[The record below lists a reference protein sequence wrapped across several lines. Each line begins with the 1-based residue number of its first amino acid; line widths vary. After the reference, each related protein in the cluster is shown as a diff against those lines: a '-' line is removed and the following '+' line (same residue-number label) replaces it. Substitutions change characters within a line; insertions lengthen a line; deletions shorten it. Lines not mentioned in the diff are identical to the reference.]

1 MILSKILKEH
11 RSQKNWTQEDLANY
25 SGVSLPTIKRYEA
38 GSDNATTTNLKKIAD
53 AFEVDISN
61 FLSPNLS
68 PKSKK
73 NVSQSTN
80 LSKNLSPNQTNL
92 KNISKS
98 TNQQEVLNH
107 NNDSS
112 LVVRKSTDKNV
123 RKSFVS
129 DEKMFVSETNLKN
142 VSKLENQQETLN
154 DDMINIPFFEN
165 VRASAGSG
173 AYNDEESTQALGLSK
188 SFLRECFGLY
198 SFINLSVILGQG
210 DSMAPTLPENCYLL
224 IQQGEVAEGEICVTR
239 IEDELYVKRL
249 QKRPKLKLLS
259 DNKAYEPI
267 NLEGENFEILGR
279 VVGYF
284 KKTTL

>member
-1 MILSKILKEH
+1 NLLNLSRQKVYFMNI
-11 RSQKNWTQEDLANY
+11 SQKIKNAREAKNLTQLELAKS
-25 SGVSLPTIKRYEA
+25 SGVSLDSIKRYETKE
-38 GSDNATTTNLKKIAD
+38 SNITIHNLIKIAK
-53 AFEVDISN
+53 VLDIDLN
-61 FLSPNLS
+61 YFANVPKLSLS
-68 PKSKK
+68 LSSKMSL
-73 NVSQSTN
+73 SQ
-80 LSKNLSPNQTNL
+80 
-92 KNISKS
+92 
-98 TNQQEVLNH
+98 
-107 NNDSS
+107 
-112 LVVRKSTDKNV
+112 DKYV
-123 RKSFVS
+123 P
-129 DEKMFVSETNLKN
+129 
-142 VSKLENQQETLN
+142 KLENQQETLN

-267 NLEGENFEILGR
+267 DLEGENFEILGR

>member
-1 MILSKILKEH
+1 MNI
-11 RSQKNWTQEDLANY
+11 SQKIKNAREAKNLTQLELAKS
-25 SGVSLPTIKRYEA
+25 SGVSLDSIKRYETKE
-38 GSDNATTTNLKKIAD
+38 SNITIHNLIKIAK
-53 AFEVDISN
+53 VLDIDLN
-61 FLSPNLS
+61 YFANVPKLSLS
-68 PKSKK
+68 LSSKMSL
-73 NVSQSTN
+73 SQ
-80 LSKNLSPNQTNL
+80 
-92 KNISKS
+92 
-98 TNQQEVLNH
+98 
-107 NNDSS
+107 
-112 LVVRKSTDKNV
+112 DKYV
-123 RKSFVS
+123 P
-129 DEKMFVSETNLKN
+129 
-142 VSKLENQQETLN
+142 KLENQQEALS

-259 DNKAYEPI
+259 DNK
-267 NLEGENFEILGR
+267 
-279 VVGYF
+279 
-284 KKTTL
+284 

>member
-1 MILSKILKEH
+1 MNI
-11 RSQKNWTQEDLANY
+11 SQKIKNAREAKNLTQLELAKS
-25 SGVSLPTIKRYEA
+25 SGVSLDSIKRYETKE
-38 GSDNATTTNLKKIAD
+38 SNITIHNLIKIAK
-53 AFEVDISN
+53 VLDIDLN
-61 FLSPNLS
+61 YFANVPKLPLSLS
-68 PKSKK
+68 SKMSL
-73 NVSQSTN
+73 SQ
-80 LSKNLSPNQTNL
+80 
-92 KNISKS
+92 
-98 TNQQEVLNH
+98 
-107 NNDSS
+107 
-112 LVVRKSTDKNV
+112 DKYV
-123 RKSFVS
+123 P
-129 DEKMFVSETNLKN
+129 
-142 VSKLENQQETLN
+142 KLENQQETLN

>member
-1 MILSKILKEH
+1 MNI
-11 RSQKNWTQEDLANY
+11 SQKIKNAREAKNLTQLELAKS
-25 SGVSLPTIKRYEA
+25 SGVSLDSIKRYETKE
-38 GSDNATTTNLKKIAD
+38 SNITIHNLIKIAK
-53 AFEVDISN
+53 VLDIDLN
-61 FLSPNLS
+61 YFANVPKLSLS
-68 PKSKK
+68 LSSKMSL
-73 NVSQSTN
+73 SQ
-80 LSKNLSPNQTNL
+80 
-92 KNISKS
+92 
-98 TNQQEVLNH
+98 
-107 NNDSS
+107 
-112 LVVRKSTDKNV
+112 DKYV
-123 RKSFVS
+123 P
-129 DEKMFVSETNLKN
+129 
-142 VSKLENQQETLN
+142 KLENQQEALS

-267 NLEGENFEILGR
+267 
-279 VVGYF
+279 
-284 KKTTL
+284 

>member
-1 MILSKILKEH
+1 MNI
-11 RSQKNWTQEDLANY
+11 SQKIKNAREAKNLTQLELAKS
-25 SGVSLPTIKRYEA
+25 SGVSLDSIKRYETKE
-38 GSDNATTTNLKKIAD
+38 SNITIHNLIKIAK
-53 AFEVDISN
+53 VLDIDLN
-61 FLSPNLS
+61 YFANVPKLSLS
-68 PKSKK
+68 LSSKMSL
-73 NVSQSTN
+73 SQ
-80 LSKNLSPNQTNL
+80 
-92 KNISKS
+92 
-98 TNQQEVLNH
+98 
-107 NNDSS
+107 
-112 LVVRKSTDKNV
+112 DKYV
-123 RKSFVS
+123 P
-129 DEKMFVSETNLKN
+129 
-142 VSKLENQQETLN
+142 KLENQQETLN

-173 AYNDEESTQALGLSK
+173 TYNDEESTQALGLSK

-267 NLEGENFEILGR
+267 NLE
-279 VVGYF
+279 
-284 KKTTL
+284 

>member
-1 MILSKILKEH
+1 MNLAQKIKAARNNLGI
-11 RSQKNWTQEDLANY
+11 TQEKLSEL
-25 SGVSLPTIKRYEA
+25 SGISIQNIKKLETSPNSNPT
-38 GSDNATTTNLKKIAD
+38 NNTLKKLAL
-53 AFEVDISN
+53 ALEVNEEYFVSK
-61 FLSPNLS
+61 LSPS
-68 PKSKK
+68 
-73 NVSQSTN
+73 
-80 LSKNLSPNQTNL
+80 
-92 KNISKS
+92 
-98 TNQQEVLNH
+98 
-107 NNDSS
+107 
-112 LVVRKSTDKNV
+112 
-123 RKSFVS
+123 
-129 DEKMFVSETNLKN
+129 N
-142 VSKLENQQETLN
+142 VSKSANFVSYLSPSAKLESQTLN

-173 AYNDEESTQALGLSK
+173 AYNDEESTQALSLSK

-210 DSMAPTLPENCYLL
+210 DSMVPTLPENCYLL
-224 IQQGEVAEGEICVTR
+224 IQQGETREGEICATR

>member
-1 MILSKILKEH
+1 MELSLRMKEY
-11 RSQKNWTQEDLANY
+11 REYFGWTQTDLSEK
-25 SGVSLPTIKRYEA
+25 SGVSISTIKKYEA
-38 GSDNATTTNLKKIAD
+38 GSVDNFTYGNLKKIAS
-53 AFEVDISN
+53 AF
-61 FLSPNLS
+61 NLS
-68 PKSKK
+68 PASFISENMSDNSPTISNKICPTS
-73 NVSQSTN
+73 NV
-80 LSKNLSPNQTNL
+80 
-92 KNISKS
+92 I
-98 TNQQEVLNH
+98 
-107 NNDSS
+107 
-112 LVVRKSTDKNV
+112 
-123 RKSFVS
+123 
-129 DEKMFVSETNLKN
+129 
-142 VSKLENQQETLN
+142 LENFTQTLN

>member
-1 MILSKILKEH
+1 NLLNLSRQKVYFMNI
-11 RSQKNWTQEDLANY
+11 SQKIKNAREAKNLTQLELAKS
-25 SGVSLPTIKRYEA
+25 SGVSLDSIKRYETKE
-38 GSDNATTTNLKKIAD
+38 SNITIHNLIKIAK
-53 AFEVDISN
+53 VLDIDLN
-61 FLSPNLS
+61 YFANVPKLSLS
-68 PKSKK
+68 LSSKMSL
-73 NVSQSTN
+73 SQ
-80 LSKNLSPNQTNL
+80 
-92 KNISKS
+92 
-98 TNQQEVLNH
+98 
-107 NNDSS
+107 
-112 LVVRKSTDKNV
+112 DKYV
-123 RKSFVS
+123 P
-129 DEKMFVSETNLKN
+129 
-142 VSKLENQQETLN
+142 KLENQQEALS

-210 DSMAPTLPENCYLL
+210 DSMTPTLPENCYLL

-267 NLEGENFEILGR
+267 DLEGENFEILGR

>member
-1 MILSKILKEH
+1 MELSLRMKEY
-11 RSQKNWTQEDLANY
+11 REYFGWTQTDLSEK
-25 SGVSLPTIKRYEA
+25 SGVSISTIKKYEA
-38 GSDNATTTNLKKIAD
+38 GSVDNFTYGNLKKIAS
-53 AFEVDISN
+53 AF
-61 FLSPNLS
+61 NLS
-68 PKSKK
+68 PASFISENMSDNSPTISNKICPINVK
-73 NVSQSTN
+73 NCPTS
-80 LSKNLSPNQTNL
+80 
-92 KNISKS
+92 
-98 TNQQEVLNH
+98 
-107 NNDSS
+107 
-112 LVVRKSTDKNV
+112 NV
-123 RKSFVS
+123 I
-129 DEKMFVSETNLKN
+129 
-142 VSKLENQQETLN
+142 LENFTQTLN

-267 NLEGENFEILGR
+267 DLEGENFEILGR

>member
-1 MILSKILKEH
+1 MNI
-11 RSQKNWTQEDLANY
+11 SQKIKNAREAKNLTQLELAKS
-25 SGVSLPTIKRYEA
+25 SGVSLDSIKRYETKE
-38 GSDNATTTNLKKIAD
+38 SNITIHNLIKIAK
-53 AFEVDISN
+53 VLDIDLN
-61 FLSPNLS
+61 YFANVPKLSLS
-68 PKSKK
+68 LSSKMSL
-73 NVSQSTN
+73 SQ
-80 LSKNLSPNQTNL
+80 
-92 KNISKS
+92 
-98 TNQQEVLNH
+98 
-107 NNDSS
+107 
-112 LVVRKSTDKNV
+112 DKYV
-123 RKSFVS
+123 P
-129 DEKMFVSETNLKN
+129 
-142 VSKLENQQETLN
+142 KLENQQETLN

-173 AYNDEESTQALGLSK
+173 AYNDKESTQALGLSK

>member
-1 MILSKILKEH
+1 MNI
-11 RSQKNWTQEDLANY
+11 SQKIKNAREAKNLTQLELAKS
-25 SGVSLPTIKRYEA
+25 SGVSLDSIKRYETKE
-38 GSDNATTTNLKKIAD
+38 SNITIHNLIKIAK
-53 AFEVDISN
+53 VLDIDLN
-61 FLSPNLS
+61 YFANVPKLSLS
-68 PKSKK
+68 LSSKMSL
-73 NVSQSTN
+73 SQ
-80 LSKNLSPNQTNL
+80 
-92 KNISKS
+92 
-98 TNQQEVLNH
+98 
-107 NNDSS
+107 
-112 LVVRKSTDKNV
+112 DKYV
-123 RKSFVS
+123 P
-129 DEKMFVSETNLKN
+129 
-142 VSKLENQQETLN
+142 KLENQQETLN

-267 NLEGENFEILGR
+267 NLEGENF
-279 VVGYF
+279 
-284 KKTTL
+284 

>member
-1 MILSKILKEH
+1 MNI
-11 RSQKNWTQEDLANY
+11 SQKIKNAREAKNLTQLELAKS
-25 SGVSLPTIKRYEA
+25 SGVSLDSIKRYETKE
-38 GSDNATTTNLKKIAD
+38 SNITIHNLIKIAK
-53 AFEVDISN
+53 VLDIDLN
-61 FLSPNLS
+61 YFANVPKLSLS
-68 PKSKK
+68 LSSKMSL
-73 NVSQSTN
+73 SQ
-80 LSKNLSPNQTNL
+80 
-92 KNISKS
+92 
-98 TNQQEVLNH
+98 
-107 NNDSS
+107 
-112 LVVRKSTDKNV
+112 DKCV
-123 RKSFVS
+123 P
-129 DEKMFVSETNLKN
+129 
-142 VSKLENQQETLN
+142 KLENQQETLN

-173 AYNDEESTQALGLSK
+173 TYNDEESTQALGLSK

>member
-1 MILSKILKEH
+1 MEIGKKIRIAREEQGYSQEQLANELGITARTLQNYEYGRSDVGVILVGRIAKILKI
-11 RSQKNWTQEDLANY
+11 N
-25 SGVSLPTIKRYEA
+25 
-38 GSDNATTTNLKKIAD
+38 SDYFFKD
-53 AFEVDISN
+53 
-61 FLSPNLS
+61 
-68 PKSKK
+68 
-73 NVSQSTN
+73 
-80 LSKNLSPNQTNL
+80 
-92 KNISKS
+92 
-98 TNQQEVLNH
+98 
-107 NNDSS
+107 DSS

-142 VSKLENQQETLN
+142 VSKLPLNMSPSNVSKSTNFVSYSSPNTNLESQTLN

-267 NLEGENFEILGR
+267 DLEGENFEILGR
-279 VVGYF
+279 VVG
-284 KKTTL
+284 

>member
-1 MILSKILKEH
+1 MNI
-11 RSQKNWTQEDLANY
+11 SQKIKNAREAKNLTQLELAKS
-25 SGVSLPTIKRYEA
+25 SGVSLDSIKRYETKE
-38 GSDNATTTNLKKIAD
+38 SNITIHNLIKIAK
-53 AFEVDISN
+53 VLDIDLN
-61 FLSPNLS
+61 YFANVPKLSLS
-68 PKSKK
+68 LSSKMSL
-73 NVSQSTN
+73 SQ
-80 LSKNLSPNQTNL
+80 
-92 KNISKS
+92 
-98 TNQQEVLNH
+98 
-107 NNDSS
+107 
-112 LVVRKSTDKNV
+112 DKYV
-123 RKSFVS
+123 P
-129 DEKMFVSETNLKN
+129 
-142 VSKLENQQETLN
+142 KLENQQETLN

-267 NLEGENFEILGR
+267 NLEG
-279 VVGYF
+279 
-284 KKTTL
+284 

>member
-1 MILSKILKEH
+1 QKVYFMNI
-11 RSQKNWTQEDLANY
+11 SQKIKNAREAKNLTQLELAKS
-25 SGVSLPTIKRYEA
+25 SGVSLDSIKRYETKE
-38 GSDNATTTNLKKIAD
+38 SNITIHNLIKIAK
-53 AFEVDISN
+53 VLDIDLN
-61 FLSPNLS
+61 YFA
-68 PKSKK
+68 
-73 NVSQSTN
+73 NV
-80 LSKNLSPNQTNL
+80 P
-92 KNISKS
+92 
-98 TNQQEVLNH
+98 
-107 NNDSS
+107 
-112 LVVRKSTDKNV
+112 
-123 RKSFVS
+123 
-129 DEKMFVSETNLKN
+129 
-142 VSKLENQQETLN
+142 KLENQQETLN

-173 AYNDEESTQALGLSK
+173 TYNDEESTQALGLSK

>member
-1 MILSKILKEH
+1 MNLAQKIRALRENKG
-11 RSQKNWTQEDLANY
+11 WTQTELAQY
-25 SGVSLPTIKRYEA
+25 SGIGKSTIQLYESNNAKKNPTIE
-38 GSDNATTTNLKKIAD
+38 NLKKIAD
-53 AFEVDISN
+53 AFEVSIDYFN
-61 FLSPNLS
+61 DNLS
-68 PKSKK
+68 ISKNNK
-73 NVSQSTN
+73 MSISG
-80 LSKNLSPNQTNL
+80 KNLSINSNKVSINQTNL
-92 KNISKS
+92 K
-98 TNQQEVLNH
+98 V
-107 NNDSS
+107 
-112 LVVRKSTDKNV
+112 
-123 RKSFVS
+123 
-129 DEKMFVSETNLKN
+129 
-142 VSKLENQQETLN
+142 ENSAQTLN

-210 DSMAPTLPENCYLL
+210 DSMTPTLPENCYLL

>member
-129 DEKMFVSETNLKN
+129 DGKMSVNQTNLKVKN
-142 VSKLENQQETLN
+142 SAQTLS

-173 AYNDEESTQALGLSK
+173 AYNDEYNEQTMSLSK
-188 SFLRECFGLY
+188 GFLRECFGLY
-198 SFINLSVILGQG
+198 SFANLSVILGQG

-224 IQQGEVAEGEICVTR
+224 IQQGEVKEGEICVTR

-267 NLEGENFEILGR
+267 DLEGENFEILGR

>member
-1 MILSKILKEH
+1 MEIGKKIRIAREEQGYSQEQLANELGITARTLQNYEYGRSDVGVILVGRIAKILKI
-11 RSQKNWTQEDLANY
+11 N
-25 SGVSLPTIKRYEA
+25 
-38 GSDNATTTNLKKIAD
+38 SDYFFKD
-53 AFEVDISN
+53 
-61 FLSPNLS
+61 
-68 PKSKK
+68 
-73 NVSQSTN
+73 
-80 LSKNLSPNQTNL
+80 
-92 KNISKS
+92 
-98 TNQQEVLNH
+98 
-107 NNDSS
+107 DSS

-142 VSKLENQQETLN
+142 VSKSTNFVSYSSPNTNLESQTLN

-210 DSMAPTLPENCYLL
+210 DSMTPTLPENCYLL

>member
-1 MILSKILKEH
+1 M
-11 RSQKNWTQEDLANY
+11 KNAREAKNLTQLELAKS
-25 SGVSLPTIKRYEA
+25 SGVSLDSIKRYETKE
-38 GSDNATTTNLKKIAD
+38 SNITIHNLIKIAK
-53 AFEVDISN
+53 VLDIDLN
-61 FLSPNLS
+61 YFANVPKLSLS
-68 PKSKK
+68 LSSKMSL
-73 NVSQSTN
+73 SQ
-80 LSKNLSPNQTNL
+80 
-92 KNISKS
+92 
-98 TNQQEVLNH
+98 
-107 NNDSS
+107 
-112 LVVRKSTDKNV
+112 DKYV
-123 RKSFVS
+123 P
-129 DEKMFVSETNLKN
+129 
-142 VSKLENQQETLN
+142 KLENQQETLN

-210 DSMAPTLPENCYLL
+210 DSMTPTLPENCYLL

>member
-1 MILSKILKEH
+1 M
-11 RSQKNWTQEDLANY
+11 KNAREAKNLTQLELAKS
-25 SGVSLPTIKRYEA
+25 SGVSLDSIKRYETKE
-38 GSDNATTTNLKKIAD
+38 SNITIHNLIKIAK
-53 AFEVDISN
+53 VLDIDLN
-61 FLSPNLS
+61 YFA
-68 PKSKK
+68 
-73 NVSQSTN
+73 NV
-80 LSKNLSPNQTNL
+80 P
-92 KNISKS
+92 
-98 TNQQEVLNH
+98 
-107 NNDSS
+107 
-112 LVVRKSTDKNV
+112 
-123 RKSFVS
+123 
-129 DEKMFVSETNLKN
+129 
-142 VSKLENQQETLN
+142 KLENQQETLN

-173 AYNDEESTQALGLSK
+173 TYNDEESTQALGLSK

>member
-1 MILSKILKEH
+1 NLLNLSRQKVYFMNI
-11 RSQKNWTQEDLANY
+11 SQKIKNAREAKNLTQLELAKS
-25 SGVSLPTIKRYEA
+25 SGVSLDSIKRYETKE
-38 GSDNATTTNLKKIAD
+38 SNITIHNLIKIAK
-53 AFEVDISN
+53 VLDIDLN
-61 FLSPNLS
+61 YFANVPKLSLS
-68 PKSKK
+68 LSSKMSL
-73 NVSQSTN
+73 SQ
-80 LSKNLSPNQTNL
+80 
-92 KNISKS
+92 
-98 TNQQEVLNH
+98 
-107 NNDSS
+107 
-112 LVVRKSTDKNV
+112 DKYV
-123 RKSFVS
+123 P
-129 DEKMFVSETNLKN
+129 
-142 VSKLENQQETLN
+142 KLENQQETLN

>member
-1 MILSKILKEH
+1 QKVYFMNI
-11 RSQKNWTQEDLANY
+11 SQKIKNAREAKNLTQLELAKS
-25 SGVSLPTIKRYEA
+25 SGVSLDSIKRYETKE
-38 GSDNATTTNLKKIAD
+38 SNITIHNLIKIAK
-53 AFEVDISN
+53 VLDIDLN
-61 FLSPNLS
+61 YFANVPKLSLS
-68 PKSKK
+68 LSSKMSL
-73 NVSQSTN
+73 SQ
-80 LSKNLSPNQTNL
+80 
-92 KNISKS
+92 
-98 TNQQEVLNH
+98 
-107 NNDSS
+107 
-112 LVVRKSTDKNV
+112 DKYV
-123 RKSFVS
+123 P
-129 DEKMFVSETNLKN
+129 
-142 VSKLENQQETLN
+142 KLENQQEALS

>member
-1 MILSKILKEH
+1 MNI
-11 RSQKNWTQEDLANY
+11 SQKIKNAREAKNLTQLELAKS
-25 SGVSLPTIKRYEA
+25 SGVSLDSIKRYETKE
-38 GSDNATTTNLKKIAD
+38 SNITIHNLIKIAK
-53 AFEVDISN
+53 VLDIDLN
-61 FLSPNLS
+61 YFANVPKLSLS
-68 PKSKK
+68 LSSKMSL
-73 NVSQSTN
+73 SQ
-80 LSKNLSPNQTNL
+80 
-92 KNISKS
+92 
-98 TNQQEVLNH
+98 
-107 NNDSS
+107 
-112 LVVRKSTDKNV
+112 DKYV
-123 RKSFVS
+123 P
-129 DEKMFVSETNLKN
+129 
-142 VSKLENQQETLN
+142 KLENQQEALS

-210 DSMAPTLPENCYLL
+210 DSMAPILPENCYLL

-267 NLEGENFEILGR
+267 DLEGENFEILGR

>member
-1 MILSKILKEH
+1 M
-11 RSQKNWTQEDLANY
+11 SQKIKNAREAKNLTQLELAKS
-25 SGVSLPTIKRYEA
+25 SGVSLDSIKRYETKE
-38 GSDNATTTNLKKIAD
+38 SNITIHNLIKIAK
-53 AFEVDISN
+53 VLDIDLN
-61 FLSPNLS
+61 YFA
-68 PKSKK
+68 
-73 NVSQSTN
+73 NV
-80 LSKNLSPNQTNL
+80 P
-92 KNISKS
+92 
-98 TNQQEVLNH
+98 
-107 NNDSS
+107 
-112 LVVRKSTDKNV
+112 
-123 RKSFVS
+123 
-129 DEKMFVSETNLKN
+129 
-142 VSKLENQQETLN
+142 KLENQQETLN

-173 AYNDEESTQALGLSK
+173 TYNDEESTQALGLSK

>member
-1 MILSKILKEH
+1 EA
-11 RSQKNWTQEDLANY
+11 KNLTQLELAKS
-25 SGVSLPTIKRYEA
+25 SGVSLDSIKRYETKE
-38 GSDNATTTNLKKIAD
+38 SNITIHNLIKIAK
-53 AFEVDISN
+53 VLDIDLN
-61 FLSPNLS
+61 YFA
-68 PKSKK
+68 
-73 NVSQSTN
+73 NV
-80 LSKNLSPNQTNL
+80 P
-92 KNISKS
+92 
-98 TNQQEVLNH
+98 
-107 NNDSS
+107 
-112 LVVRKSTDKNV
+112 
-123 RKSFVS
+123 
-129 DEKMFVSETNLKN
+129 
-142 VSKLENQQETLN
+142 KLENQQETLN

-173 AYNDEESTQALGLSK
+173 TYNDEESTQALGLSK

>member
-1 MILSKILKEH
+1 MEIGKKIRIAREEQGYSQEQLANELGITARTLQNYEYGRSDVGVILVGRIAKILKI
-11 RSQKNWTQEDLANY
+11 N
-25 SGVSLPTIKRYEA
+25 
-38 GSDNATTTNLKKIAD
+38 SDYFFKD
-53 AFEVDISN
+53 
-61 FLSPNLS
+61 
-68 PKSKK
+68 
-73 NVSQSTN
+73 
-80 LSKNLSPNQTNL
+80 
-92 KNISKS
+92 
-98 TNQQEVLNH
+98 
-107 NNDSS
+107 DSS

-129 DEKMFVSETNLKN
+129 DEKMFVSKTNLKN
-142 VSKLENQQETLN
+142 VSKSTNFVSYSSPNTNLESQTLN

-210 DSMAPTLPENCYLL
+210 DSMTPTLPENCYLL

-267 NLEGENFEILGR
+267 DLEGENFEILGR

>member
-1 MILSKILKEH
+1 MNI
-11 RSQKNWTQEDLANY
+11 SQKIKNAREAKNLTQLELAKS
-25 SGVSLPTIKRYEA
+25 SGVSLDSIKRYETKE
-38 GSDNATTTNLKKIAD
+38 SNITIHNLIKIAK
-53 AFEVDISN
+53 VLDIDLN
-61 FLSPNLS
+61 YFANVPKLSLS
-68 PKSKK
+68 LSSKMSL
-73 NVSQSTN
+73 SQ
-80 LSKNLSPNQTNL
+80 
-92 KNISKS
+92 
-98 TNQQEVLNH
+98 
-107 NNDSS
+107 
-112 LVVRKSTDKNV
+112 DKYV
-123 RKSFVS
+123 P
-129 DEKMFVSETNLKN
+129 
-142 VSKLENQQETLN
+142 KLENQQEALS

-165 VRASAGSG
+165 VRASAGNG

>member
-1 MILSKILKEH
+1 MNI
-11 RSQKNWTQEDLANY
+11 SQKIKNAREAKNLTQLELAKS
-25 SGVSLPTIKRYEA
+25 SGVSLDSIKRYETKE
-38 GSDNATTTNLKKIAD
+38 SNITIHNLIKIAK
-53 AFEVDISN
+53 VLDIDLN
-61 FLSPNLS
+61 YFANAPKLSLS
-68 PKSKK
+68 LSSKMSL
-73 NVSQSTN
+73 SQ
-80 LSKNLSPNQTNL
+80 
-92 KNISKS
+92 
-98 TNQQEVLNH
+98 
-107 NNDSS
+107 
-112 LVVRKSTDKNV
+112 DKYV
-123 RKSFVS
+123 P
-129 DEKMFVSETNLKN
+129 
-142 VSKLENQQETLN
+142 KLENQQETLN

>member
-1 MILSKILKEH
+1 MELSLRMKEY
-11 RSQKNWTQEDLANY
+11 REYFGWTQTDLSEK
-25 SGVSLPTIKRYEA
+25 SGVSISTIKKYEA
-38 GSDNATTTNLKKIAD
+38 GSVDNFTYGNLKKIAS
-53 AFEVDISN
+53 AF
-61 FLSPNLS
+61 NLS
-68 PKSKK
+68 PASFISENMSDNSPTNVK
-73 NVSQSTN
+73 NCPTN
-80 LSKNLSPNQTNL
+80 VKNCPTS
-92 KNISKS
+92 
-98 TNQQEVLNH
+98 
-107 NNDSS
+107 
-112 LVVRKSTDKNV
+112 NV
-123 RKSFVS
+123 I
-129 DEKMFVSETNLKN
+129 
-142 VSKLENQQETLN
+142 LENFTQTLN

-210 DSMAPTLPENCYLL
+210 DSMTPTLPENCYLL

>member
-1 MILSKILKEH
+1 MELSLRMKEY
-11 RSQKNWTQEDLANY
+11 REYFGWTQTDLSEK
-25 SGVSLPTIKRYEA
+25 SGVSISTIKKYEA
-38 GSDNATTTNLKKIAD
+38 GSVDNFTYGNLKKIAS
-53 AFEVDISN
+53 AF
-61 FLSPNLS
+61 NLS
-68 PKSKK
+68 PASFISENMSDNSPTISNKICPTS
-73 NVSQSTN
+73 NV
-80 LSKNLSPNQTNL
+80 
-92 KNISKS
+92 I
-98 TNQQEVLNH
+98 
-107 NNDSS
+107 
-112 LVVRKSTDKNV
+112 
-123 RKSFVS
+123 
-129 DEKMFVSETNLKN
+129 
-142 VSKLENQQETLN
+142 LENFTQTLN

-173 AYNDEESTQALGLSK
+173 TYNDEESTQALGLSK